1 MKIEIETDMEF
12 NEWLEVMEFAKRFS
26 TNLIWKKVD

>member
-12 NEWLEVMEFAKRFS
+12 NEWLEVMELAKRFS
-26 TNLIWKKVD
+26 ANLIWKKVD